1 MADEK
6 LILDAKRFGT
16 SLREFKSAL
25 RKAYPQISRQV
36 TSRTLRTEI
45 SALAEKW
52 FAELSKRPGI
62 IACTS
67 PKYFGDVNV
76 HFQRL
81 LLFADR
87 AAVRR
92 RYDEELAA
100 ILRGYTADLLVPLMQ
115 GGDAGQAEAVAVAG
129 ESNAISTASSGRTD
143 AEGFLPT
150 AFVGHSFASADTPI
164 ANCITEGLKAMG
176 ITVVTGK
183 RPKADRISEKVKKL
197 IEAQHL
203 FVGIFT
209 RRDKLVGK
217 TTWSTST
224 WVIEEKA
231 YAFAKNKK
239 LILLKEVDVDS
250 IGGITGDYEFIEF
263 ERDALQEAILAL
275 FQLFSLSVKGLQ

>member
-1 MADEK
+1 MADDK
-6 LILDAKRFGT
+6 LILDAKRFGI

-25 RKAYPQISRQV
+25 RKTYPQISRQV

-62 IACTS
+62 VAYTS

-87 AAVRR
+87 ATVRR
-92 RYDEELAA
+92 RYDEELSA
-100 ILRGYTADLLVPLMQ
+100 ILRDYTADLLVPLLQ
-115 GGDAGQAEAVAVAG
+115 GEEVAG
-129 ESNAISTASSGRTD
+129 IGIVTGASRAISPISNGGSD

-150 AFVGHSFASADTPI
+150 AFVGHSFAPAD
-164 ANCITEGLKAMG
+164 AQVVNCITEGLKAMG
-176 ITVVTGK
+176 IEVAAGK

-197 IEAQHL
+197 IEDQHL

-209 RRDKLVGK
+209 RRDRLVGK
-217 TTWSTST
+217 PTWSTSP
-224 WVIEEKA
+224 WVIEEKVYA
-231 YAFAKNKK
+231 YAKNKK
-239 LILLKEVDVDS
+239 LILLKEKDVDF

-263 ERDALQEAILAL
+263 ARDALQDAILAL
-275 FQLFSLSVKGLQ
+275 FQLFKLSVDGLQ

>member
-1 MADEK
+1 MPDDK

-16 SLREFKSAL
+16 SLREFKSVL
-25 RKAYPQISRQV
+25 RKTYPQISRQV
-36 TSRTLRTEI
+36 TSKTLRIEI

-52 FAELSKRPGI
+52 FGELSKRPAI
-62 IACTS
+62 VACTS

-87 AAVRR
+87 ATVRR
-92 RYDEELAA
+92 RYDKELAA
-100 ILRGYTADLLVPLMQ
+100 ILRGYTADLLVPLIQ
-115 GGDAGQAEAVAVAG
+115 RGDAGPVEPPAG
-129 ESNAISTASSGRTD
+129 TSNAIPPTFSGRRD

-150 AFVGHSFASADTPI
+150 AFVAHSFAPAD
-164 ANCITEGLKAMG
+164 AQVVKCIIVGLEAMG
-176 ITVVTGK
+176 ITVATGK

-197 IEAQHL
+197 IESQHL

-217 TTWSTST
+217 TTWSTSA

-231 YAFAKNKK
+231 YASAKNRK
-239 LILLKEVDVDS
+239 LILLKEEDVDS
-250 IGGITGDYEFIEF
+250 IGGIQGDYEFIEF
-263 ERDALQEAILAL
+263 RRDALQDAILGL
-275 FQLFSLSVKGLQ
+275 FQLFNLSVEGLQ